1 MTRREAM
8 RDSFVKSVRPAATA
22 GVLTAL
28 LAAVP
33 AAAETITPIGDV
45 QRGTA
50 VTVQGTVERILDEDE
65 FRLADA
71 SGRIDVYIGPNMVPA
86 NVGDEVTVR
95 GIVDD
100 DLRRDIYAREMVL
113 PDGSTVTFD
122 LRYD

>member
-1 MTRREAM
+1 MRRRETM
-8 RDSFVKSVRPAATA
+8 RDSFVKPLRLAAAA
-22 GVLTAL
+22 GFLTAL
-28 LAAVP
+28 LVAVP
-33 AAAETITPIGDV
+33 AGAETVTPIGDV

-71 SGRIDVYIGPNMVPA
+71 SGSIDVYIGPNMVPA
-86 NVGDEVTVR
+86 NVGDEVMVR